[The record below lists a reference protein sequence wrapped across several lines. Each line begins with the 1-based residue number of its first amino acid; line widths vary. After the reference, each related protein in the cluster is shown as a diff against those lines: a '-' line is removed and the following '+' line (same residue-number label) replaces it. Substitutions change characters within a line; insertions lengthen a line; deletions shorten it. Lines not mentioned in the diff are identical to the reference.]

1 MLNRDQKLERQRFLL
16 DDAGRFRIEYSEVAK
31 SARRLSHAQLASIFD
46 THKFVKQMIAT
57 GFTEEQA
64 ETQVHL
70 LSEILGYQLSTK
82 ADVAKVDVNVL
93 EIKRDIK
100 ELDVKL
106 ETNVL
111 EIKRDIKELD
121 VKIESVK
128 SELKRDIM
136 EIDLKLATVEA
147 NLKRD
152 IKELDVRMDTRFKE
166 LELRMVIKMGA
177 MILAGIG
184 LLFGLMRA
192 WPLPVQYIPPSPQH
206 AQEMR
211 LPAPPSLPAK

>member
-1 MLNRDQKLERQRFLL
+1 MP
-16 DDAGRFRIEYSEVAK
+16 
-31 SARRLSHAQLASIFD
+31 QLASVFD

-82 ADVAKVDVNVL
+82 ADVAKVDA
-93 EIKRDIK
+93 
-100 ELDVKL
+100 
-106 ETNVL
+106 NVL

-147 NLKRD
+147 NLRRELATVEANLKRD

-177 MILAGIG
+177 MILAGAG
-184 LLFGLMRA
+184 LLFGLMRM
-192 WPLPVQYIPPSPQH
+192 WPIQVQYVPPSPTH

-211 LPAPPSLPAK
+211 MPTPASAPTNPTIPAK